1 MYKSSDTLRND
12 PDGSCPENT
21 RHKTLG
27 DEDLFAGSSTST
39 CNFRASRCKRETSRS
54 FKAERDPAE
63 FSRLVIL
70 EGTASSL
77 SELVTMLKA
86 NAAELSEMNALHRF
100 MSKVYKGNLT
110 VDTAR
115 LRQASNAYGTKRQ
128 RE

>member
-1 MYKSSDTLRND
+1 MYKSSATLRKD

-39 CNFRASRCKRETSRS
+39 CSFLASRFKREMSRS

-77 SELVTMLKA
+77 NELVTMLKA

-110 VDTAR
+110 VDTTR
-115 LRQASNAYGTKRQ
+115 LCQASNANSANRQ